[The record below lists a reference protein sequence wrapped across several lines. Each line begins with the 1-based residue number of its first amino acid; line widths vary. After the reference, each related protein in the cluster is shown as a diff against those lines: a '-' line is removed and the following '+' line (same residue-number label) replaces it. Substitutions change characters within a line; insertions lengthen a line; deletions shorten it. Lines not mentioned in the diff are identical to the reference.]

1 MADAPRPSPENGGEV
16 IRPHLVSCKA
26 SREADQPIESV
37 GQDLCKARQRK
48 AKQLSDIW
56 LVLKIRPDYLIAIEE
71 GRFEALPGPVYAI
84 GYVRSYAAYLGL
96 DAGKFVDRLK
106 TEMAARNGAWNP
118 AIDVS
123 PVTERRVPQGAVMAG
138 LLLVAFIYS
147 SYYLLGSTARTA
159 EPPVMPVPARL
170 AAEAGLTSKALADLP
185 RDPPERPSPAVPREP
200 LLPLPMEIVVTPPAA
215 IPIQLAPKIQT
226 PLPAGKRY
234 GTRNRNSRITLR
246 VHRATRVAVQGNRNR
261 TYIDRTMSAGDT
273 YRVPNMVGLRLSA
286 PDAGAVEV
294 ILDGASVGF
303 AGQDGVIA
311 RGLSL
316 NPQNIIDRQ
325 TRG

>member
-1 MADAPRPSPENGGEV
+1 MADAPRPTPENGGEV
-16 IRPHLVSCKA
+16 IRPRLVPREA
-26 SREADQPIESV
+26 SREADRPTESI

-71 GRFEALPGPVYAI
+71 GRFEALPGRVYAI

-96 DAGKFVDRLK
+96 NAEKFVDRLK
-106 TEMAARNGAWNP
+106 TEMATRGGAYDP
-118 AIDVS
+118 AIDVL
-123 PVTERRVPQGAVMAG
+123 PVIERRVPQGAVMAG
-138 LLLVAFIYS
+138 LLLVAFLYS

-170 AAEAGLTSKALADLP
+170 AAEAGLTPKPIADLP
-185 RDPPERPSPAVPREP
+185 REPAERPEPVLPREP
-200 LLPLPMEIVVTPPAA
+200 LPPLPMEIVVTPLAA
-215 IPIQLAPKIQT
+215 IPIELAPKIQT

-246 VHRATRVAVQGNRNR
+246 VHRATRVAVEGNRNR
-261 TYIDRTMSAGDT
+261 TFLDRTLSAGDT

-294 ILDGASVGF
+294 ILDGTSVGF
-303 AGQDGVIA
+303 AGQDGVVA
-311 RGLSL
+311 KGLSL
-316 NPQNIIDRQ
+316 NPQNVIDRQ
-325 TRG
+325 QRG